1 MEFTC
6 HQTGFSGAEIM
17 VLWNIQKLKPDLC
30 LLCSPFHRAYICLPA
45 QSHTRSHIHYNAYFP
60 SFFRNRT
67 RFKPA
72 NTVFLICRKRG
83 NYSGYVMELILICD
97 NTVAVTVLS
106 QKIRSSIL
114 NWDYNL
120 TTFIASILGS
130 FAKLRKS
137 AISFVMPV
145 APSVRT
151 EQHGS
156 HWTDFHEILYLS
168 FFWRKSVRE
177 N

>member
-1 MEFTC
+1 M
-6 HQTGFSGAEIM
+6 
-17 VLWNIQKLKPDLC
+17 
-30 LLCSPFHRAYICLPA
+30 
-45 QSHTRSHIHYNAYFP
+45 
-60 SFFRNRT
+60 
-67 RFKPA
+67 
-72 NTVFLICRKRG
+72 
-83 NYSGYVMELILICD
+83 
-97 NTVAVTVLS
+97 
-106 QKIRSSIL
+106 

-168 FFWRKSVRE
+168 FFGANLLEKIKLSLKYDK
-177 N
+177 NNGYFT